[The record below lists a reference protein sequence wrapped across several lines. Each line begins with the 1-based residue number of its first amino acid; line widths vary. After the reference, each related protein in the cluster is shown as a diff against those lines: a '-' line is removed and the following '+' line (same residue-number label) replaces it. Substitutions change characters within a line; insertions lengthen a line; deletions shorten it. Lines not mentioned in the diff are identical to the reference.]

1 MSKTFW
7 VKSFLSGLGLLSPKR
22 RSSVWQKQARQTQ
35 ELQTLESRLLMSA
48 VSLTADPADVR
59 LQGLQTLPTGSA
71 TPASPFVPAEDLYDE
86 GAGAVWGGLMDPLGG
101 LPSRPL
107 GAPLPSGGIS
117 GLGES
122 EGDPGGDVDG
132 SSIVG
137 NGFCGVVDDGG
148 TGGGDTGGSSVGGGT
163 VGGGTGGLPQEELE
177 LTAIDV
183 EALEGPY
190 SVSKLDEAAVVIRR
204 VGLAPNRPVNARLRL
219 TGTAVYLADYRLS
232 HGDKPLNLSR
242 EGDVQYATFVLPA
255 GVSTA
260 VIRLNTLMDIDWEKP
275 EKVNLELVASL
286 DGSSKPGGLVKA
298 EITITDAT
306 ADLQMSSMHS
316 KGALLQSPAEDRLG
330 SMLRVNNDY
339 DNGREI
345 PDNVWYATQGRA
357 FLDAEDDVMRL
368 KLTSHMNR
376 KHDFIFD
383 DLPQWFQ
390 LQYNAAAMRIYK
402 RPAANATGGWILIS
416 PDTRLYLED
425 GQSWEFAVEGL
436 AASHGQIG
444 VSWHADTMRYPAP
457 TFDQTLATV
466 WNVDLDVDSDN
477 TNGIN
482 APDRS
487 NWEEYIEDH
496 THGIGKLLFVP
507 QGLPAPNL
515 PPTLTAGAF
524 SVAPEVNGFERGVRF
539 DYPGPRGESGYIQLW
554 SKPANVPGGLI
565 YKPVEQG
572 GHMITSGHV
581 YSGAQL
587 NSITGLWIQP
597 IVAQR
602 SFNTLAGVEQKRP
615 DDRIRMTAS
624 VRTAPD
630 LPWMPLST
638 DEVRYVVNDSND
650 TFYPN
655 LQFDRPRYWDRNDIM
670 SGVVLRDALISEAVY
685 DVKDLPQFGQQLL
698 NEQQLWE
705 LGLPSNVVFTLI
717 SMLENPKRIGLQAA
731 IYRDF
736 LSPQGSGYV
745 LSFSGTQMDPSDLI
759 ADVLQGLGLDESDWL
774 EYAGVLKQYPT
785 AMKIGYEFGRAI
797 RDLGMS
803 PRTTGHSLG
812 GGLASAA
819 SIAANKSEMPA
830 NTFNAAGLHVNT
842 VTYRDSKGKL
852 LHGVPFTDGALAQYR
867 IEQGNTGRIKAFFV
881 EYDAL
886 TYLQSNLPTLPFIGD
901 IPRAA
906 GMPIK
911 LIGPAN
917 SIIKVSEQSILKNMK
932 EFPKPESGT
941 NLLAWVVRYNKWLSE
956 FVVTNS
962 AFFSRAINLHKMR
975 SVLYGLLVQRE
986 LSGGVYKSRKFDIFG
1001 YSTVEE

>member
-1 MSKTFW
+1 MSKTSW

-22 RSSVWQKQARQTQ
+22 RTSVWQKQARQTQ

-59 LQGLQTLPTGSA
+59 LQSPQTLPTGSS
-71 TPASPFVPAEDLYDE
+71 TPASPFIPAEDLYDE

-117 GLGES
+117 GPGES
-122 EGDPGGDVDG
+122 EGDPGVDGDG
-132 SSIVG
+132 SSFEG

-232 HGDKPLNLSR
+232 HGDQPLNLSR
-242 EGDVQYATFVLPA
+242 EGDVQYASFVLPA

-330 SMLRVNNDY
+330 SMLKVNNDY

-539 DYPGPRGESGYIQLW
+539 DYPGPQGESGYIQLW

-581 YSGAQL
+581 YSGDQL

-602 SFNTLAGVEQKRP
+602 SFNTLEGVERDRP

-630 LPWMPLST
+630 LPWMQLST

-705 LGLPSNVVFTLI
+705 LGLPAELVLALMKSAKAGSTGF
-717 SMLENPKRIGLQAA
+717 RAG

-736 LSPQGSGYV
+736 LSPNGAGYILAFAGTTLEAQDI
-745 LSFSGTQMDPSDLI
+745 LSDIIQ
-759 ADVLQGLGLDESDWL
+759 AAGLNGEEWIKAFG
-774 EYAGVLKQYPT
+774 YQNQFGM
-785 AMKIGYEFGRAI
+785 AMEIGYRFGLAARTAN
-797 RDLGMS
+797 LA
-803 PRTTGHSLG
+803 PRITGHSLG

-819 SIAANKSEMPA
+819 SIAANRSAVPA
-830 NTFNAAGLHVNT
+830 NTFNAAGLHRNT
-842 VTYRDSKGKL
+842 ICKRDASGNL
-852 LHGVPFTDGALAQYR
+852 QPNLPAYDGAFAQFTL
-867 IEQGNTGRIKAFFV
+867 EQGNTGRIKAFYV
-881 EYDAL
+881 NYELL
-886 TYLQSNLPTLPFIGD
+886 TFLQNNLPPISEFGS

-906 GMPIK
+906 GAPVKLTGHLLPSMQAREKFVQAKLEQMPVRTNGMPLLLWTK
-911 LIGPAN
+911 L
-917 SIIKVSEQSILKNMK
+917 MK
-932 EFPKPESGT
+932 TWLESTIAQNAG
-941 NLLAWVVRYNKWLSE
+941 
-956 FVVTNS
+956 
-962 AFFSRAINLHKMR
+962 FFLDAGSLHAMR
-975 SVLYGLLVQRE
+975 SVLYGLMVERNVVDGRY
-986 LSGGVYKSRKFDIFG
+986 SGRKFDIFG
-1001 YSTVEE
+1001 YNRNEDF